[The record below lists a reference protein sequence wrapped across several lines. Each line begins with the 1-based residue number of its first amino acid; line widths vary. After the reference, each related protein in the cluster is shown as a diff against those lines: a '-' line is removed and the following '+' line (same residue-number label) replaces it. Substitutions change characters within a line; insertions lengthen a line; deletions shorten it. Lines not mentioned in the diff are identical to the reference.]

1 MPEYLLALIISACIG
16 SYGWLSRRL
25 DQVDQRID
33 RFEVK
38 VAEEYATKEAL
49 VRAIDCLDGQFLRV
63 GERLECSLIRMEDKL
78 DAHVSEDRNRI
89 DHIIQKYNLN
99 KNND

>member
-25 DQVDQRID
+25 DQVDQRIE

-38 VAEEYATKEAL
+38 VVEDYATKEMLA
-49 VRAIDCLDGQFLRV
+49 RSLDRLESQFLRV
-63 GERLECSLIRMEDKL
+63 GERLETSLLRMEDKL
-78 DAHVSEDRNRI
+78 DAHVSADRARI
-89 DHIIQKYNLN
+89 ERIIEKYHLN

>member
-16 SYGWLSRRL
+16 SYGWLSRRI

-38 VAEEYATKEAL
+38 VAEEYATKEMLA
-49 VRAIDCLDGQFLRV
+49 RAIDRLEAQFLRV
-63 GERLECSLIRMEDKL
+63 GERLETSLIRMEDKL
-78 DAHVSEDRNRI
+78 DAHVSEDRSRI
-89 DHIIQKYNLN
+89 EHIIEKYHLN
-99 KNND
+99 KDND

>member
-16 SYGWLSRRL
+16 SYGWLSRRI

-38 VAEEYATKEAL
+38 VAEEYVTKQTLARALDRLEA
-49 VRAIDCLDGQFLRV
+49 QFLRV
-63 GERLECSLIRMEDKL
+63 GGRLETSLLRMEDKI
-78 DAHVSEDRNRI
+78 DAHVSEDRRRI
-89 DHIIQKYNLN
+89 EHIIEKYHLI
-99 KNND
+99 KDND